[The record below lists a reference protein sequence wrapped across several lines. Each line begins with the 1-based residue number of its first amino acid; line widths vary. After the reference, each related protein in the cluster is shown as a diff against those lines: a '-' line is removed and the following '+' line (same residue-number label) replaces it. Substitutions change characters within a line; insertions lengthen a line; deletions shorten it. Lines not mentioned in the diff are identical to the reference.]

1 MFFKKSIRAQNKID
15 TLIGAETRIDGDIS
29 FTGGLRV
36 DGSIV
41 GNVIEANDTPAT
53 LVLSEHGRVEGEINV
68 SQVMLNGHV
77 VGPVRAKQ
85 FVELQSKAVITGDVY
100 YKTLEM
106 HTGAVVDGKLIH
118 LTDATLMITDKRQQP

>member
-29 FTGGLRV
+29 FTGGLRI

-41 GNVIEANDTPAT
+41 GNVTEASESQAT
-53 LVLSEHGRVEGEINV
+53 LVLSEHGRIEGEINV
-68 SQVMLNGHV
+68 SQVMLNGSV
-77 VGPVRAKQ
+77 IGPVRATQ

-118 LTDATLMITDKRQQP
+118 LTDATLMITDKSQQP